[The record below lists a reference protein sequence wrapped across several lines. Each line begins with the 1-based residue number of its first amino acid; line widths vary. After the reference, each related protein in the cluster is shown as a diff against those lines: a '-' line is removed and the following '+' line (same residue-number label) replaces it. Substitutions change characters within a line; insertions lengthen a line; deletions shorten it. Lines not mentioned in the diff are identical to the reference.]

1 MWSLLERA
9 RLRAA
14 QVPGQTRFH
23 LSSVLSP
30 ALPADPRDRS
40 ARRSAATDDRDEARI
55 PALEIRL
62 RALLLQTGLSPSVVL
77 LPPSVDGDRGEI
89 WVGFGRAVLLQ
100 PGTPGELD
108 TLAERGQQ
116 ILSSLV
122 QLLDPPD
129 SESSFAPPPP
139 RLFGALQFD
148 AFARDANAGGSQHVA
163 IDGRDPWQGLPQAQ
177 FVLPRWLVSLRDDRN
192 IIQLVATADQL
203 LSSQALQDELR
214 TIETAMLAPDR
225 HSGSPLGS
233 LLGSPSA
240 SSNRS
245 SDLGVVAISSDDAK
259 PWRSLVTRALQHI
272 AAGDLAKVVLA
283 RFQCID
289 RAVGQDFD
297 WVSAVCLLRQQ
308 YPGCLRFVLPLVGLT
323 GVTALFMGATPELL
337 VERRELNVRCDAL
350 AGSRPRSAEVESA
363 QSVAE
368 SLLHDE
374 KERREHAFVV
384 QSIRDHLIRHGAQIE
399 PSVPQARI
407 LRNVVHLW
415 TPLAGTLTQPVHILS
430 LLRDLHPTPAVC
442 GVPQAAAADF
452 ISQNEGWNR
461 GFYAAPIGWFDAQ
474 GDGAFYVGIRS
485 ALLRNDRAWLFAG
498 AGIVAGSDPDHEL
511 RETAAKLRP
520 MLSALACEPAAQPR
534 MSA

>member
-30 ALPADPRDRS
+30 ALLAEPRDRS
-40 ARRSAATDDRDEARI
+40 ARRAAATDDRDEPCI
-55 PALEIRL
+55 PALDSQL

-77 LPPSVDGDRGEI
+77 LPPNIDGERGEI
-89 WVGFGRAVLLQ
+89 WVGFGHAVLLQ
-100 PGTPGELD
+100 PGTQDELN
-108 TLAERGQQ
+108 TIAERGQQ

-122 QLLDPPD
+122 QLRDPPD
-129 SESSFAPPPP
+129 SEASFDSPPP

-148 AFARDANAGGSQHVA
+148 AFARDVNAGGSQHVA

-177 FVLPRWLVSLRDDRN
+177 FVLPRWLVCLRDDRN

-203 LSSQALQDELR
+203 LSPQALQDELR
-214 TIETAMLAPDR
+214 AIETALLALDLR
-225 HSGSPLGS
+225 IGSALESS
-233 LLGSPSA
+233 LASPI
-240 SSNRS
+240 RS
-245 SDLGVVAISSDDAK
+245 MACTSDLGGVTLSFDEAK
-259 PWRSLVTRALQHI
+259 QWRNLVTRALGCI
-272 AAGDLAKVVLA
+272 AKGDLAKVVLA

-289 RAVGQDFD
+289 RAVGQNFD

-308 YPGCLRFVLPLVGLT
+308 YPACLRFVLPLVGLD

-350 AGSRPRSAEVESA
+350 AGSRPWSAEVESA

-368 SLLHDE
+368 SLLLDD

-384 QSIRDHLIRHGAQIE
+384 QSICDRLTRHGAQIE
-399 PSVPQARI
+399 PSLPQARI

-520 MLSALACEPAAQPR
+520 MLSALACEPAGQPR

>member
-14 QVPGQTRFH
+14 QVAGQTRFH

-30 ALPADPRDRS
+30 ALPADSDDRS
-40 ARRSAATDDRDEARI
+40 ARRSAATDDRDEPRI
-55 PALEIRL
+55 PALDSRL
-62 RALLLQTGLSPSVVL
+62 RALLLQTGLSPSLVL
-77 LPPSVDGDRGEI
+77 LPPSVDGDQGEI
-89 WVGFGRAVLLQ
+89 WVGFGHAVLLQ
-100 PGTPGELD
+100 PGTQDELN
-108 TLAERGQQ
+108 TIAERGQQ

-122 QLLDPPD
+122 QLRDRPD
-129 SESSFAPPPP
+129 SGASFDSPPP

-148 AFARDANAGGSQHVA
+148 AFARDANAGDSQGVA
-163 IDGRDPWQGLPQAQ
+163 IEGRDPWRGLPQAQ
-177 FVLPRWLVSLRDDRN
+177 FVLPRWLVCLRDDRH
-192 IIQLVATADQL
+192 IVQLVATADQL
-203 LSSQALQDELR
+203 LSPQELQDELR
-214 TIETAMLAPDR
+214 AIETAMLAPSR
-225 HSGSPLGS
+225 GIE
-233 LLGSPSA
+233 SA
-240 SSNRS
+240 LVSSFTS
-245 SDLGVVAISSDDAK
+245 ADHASDLGVVAPSSDDAK
-259 PWRSLVTRALQHI
+259 HWRSLVTRALGHI

-289 RAVGQDFD
+289 RPLGQDID

-308 YPGCLRFVLPLVGLT
+308 YPACLRFVLPLAGSN
-323 GVTALFMGATPELL
+323 GATALFMGATPELL
-337 VERRELNVRCDAL
+337 VERRGLHVHCDAL
-350 AGSRPRSAEVESA
+350 AGSRPCSAGGESA

-368 SLLHDE
+368 SLLRDD

-384 QSIRDHLIRHGAQIE
+384 QSIRDRLKRHGAQSE
-399 PSVPQARI
+399 PSQPQARI

-442 GVPQAAAADF
+442 GVPQASAADF
-452 ISQNEGWNR
+452 IFRHEGWSR
-461 GFYAAPIGWFDAQ
+461 GYYAAPIGWFDAQ

-485 ALLRNDRAWLFAG
+485 ALLRDDRAWLFAG

-520 MLSALACEPAAQPR
+520 MLSALASEPVSQPR